1 MYWKNSFQSRNEF
14 ARIITP
20 DGLVKSGPFKFLPVF
35 HCSWSFQLLS
45 TDYKKADLLK
55 CTKMYT
61 QNGPITNYLIYIHY
75 IRQFFIKPYWFV
87 ISLKC
92 KIALAFDLIAALSS
106 ARLVRVISA
115 QLRYTANPNPVQLTA
130 FPCKSIP
137 SWKNLLSFQ
146 GISVLIASSLFW
158 LQGFPCISL
167 YFPVRDCSVL

>member
-115 QLRYTANPNPVQLTA
+115 QLRYL
-130 FPCKSIP
+130 KSKFQ
-137 SWKNLLSFQ
+137 SWALMCS
-146 GISVLIASSLFW
+146 W
-158 LQGFPCISL
+158 LQMVLSKFLSWHCIRVIFF
-167 YFPVRDCSVL
+167 YFDKNWYGKKLLQSHVWKFCQ